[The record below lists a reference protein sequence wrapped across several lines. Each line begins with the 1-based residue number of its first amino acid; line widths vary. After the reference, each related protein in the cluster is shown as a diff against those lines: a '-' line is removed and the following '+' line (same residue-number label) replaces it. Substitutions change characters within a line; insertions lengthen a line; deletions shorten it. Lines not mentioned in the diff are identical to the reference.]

1 MGTAEEK
8 SHKTIDD
15 KTIDEIFSEMEQAIA
30 DPQKTF
36 EKYRSANQKAIGCI
50 PYFAPYELV
59 DAAGMYPLELW
70 GGDTEISRANG
81 YYPAFY
87 CSILVTLM
95 ERALRGEYDYLSGVI
110 IPTTCDGLRNLEEN
124 WKFACPNSKVMDF
137 VQPAVRNTVEAQ
149 NYLVKQ
155 LKKLAACLED
165 ISGNELTERSLRESI
180 ALYNSQR
187 KVMRDFSVIASEHV
201 DIVKPQVRRMV
212 YAAARNMPVENHI
225 SLVKQLNKELS
236 MLPVYQHEGMKV
248 VLTGIL
254 VDSPFL
260 LKELEKNNIAVIN
273 DLTVAESV
281 RFNVDVPGRIDP
293 FVSIAEYWSRIE
305 GASIALDPKKSRGN
319 ILINLVKS
327 HDADGVIACIVKFC
341 EAEEF
346 DVPVLKK
353 QLSSENI
360 PLLVLDIESQNV
372 SNEQI
377 ATRIEAFSEMVGMS

>member
-1 MGTAEEK
+1 MSNLGNILNKLEVSAN
-8 SHKTIDD
+8 DPFAQ
-15 KTIDEIFSEMEQAIA
+15 IDEA
-30 DPQKTF
+30 K
-36 EKYRSANQKAIGCI
+36 KNNKKVIGCI
-50 PYFAPYELV
+50 PYFAPLELV
-59 DAAGMYPLELW
+59 HAAGMQPIELW
-70 GGDTEISRANG
+70 GGGVRISEAG
-81 YYPAFY
+81 SYYPAFY
-87 CSILVTLM
+87 CSILFTLM
-95 ERALRGEYDYLSGVI
+95 ENALEGKYDNLSGVI

-212 YAAARNMPVENHI
+212 YAAARNMPVETHI

-346 DVPVLKK
+346 DIPVLKK

-360 PLLVLDIESQNV
+360 PLLVLDIESQDV